1 MSLNEYDD
9 VFEIMQ
15 DKVTT
20 HPFKQKKSYISA
32 TEIGSDDFLISLLN

>member
-15 DKVTT
+15 DRVT